1 MKLQNTVLIA
11 APLALLVGCGGDE
24 STMMSAEAVPSLIYS
39 YPADGQKEVA
49 TRADL
54 VLRFST
60 PVEEP
65 QLSLVAGDSEST
77 IAHTLKA
84 VDGGRSWVISPEQA
98 LAPVQD
104 YRLSLVEPIQAGD
117 QTIEQLD
124 DDGELVFTTQ
134 ASSSTIRSEAST
146 AATFALEQMIPDG
159 DRYPLMDFST
169 LRLTLTQAIHPD
181 GVVYG
186 ESVRLEDSEGNLVP
200 ANTLARGRQLVID
213 PLAAEGSDSDELT
226 SGETYTLIVRDLPN
240 LHGDELLSF
249 SQTLT
254 PRESGPTEILY
265 QTATVNSSEQ
275 DLRSILNGAPINGIA
290 LSSVLLGNTPYAWQ
304 TGEMRAE
311 LAYSPNYPDM
321 TPLRI
326 PRGTVL
332 SSTSLDV
339 NVGGVVPLMT
349 ESGVQKTGEIKVT
362 MTTDA
367 IGYLYRNPFSDADDA
382 PRHVRLFMDVSM
394 NTENGQ
400 PNAALSQDLA
410 GLELVGVAMINDG
423 TLEIDALS
431 MVEPRLLGL
440 ENAVASLAFNIRAE
454 TRNRAQQNAP
464 AAEPDVTGPQLLSWM
479 PDDSLSGM
487 KGSHRPGD
495 PISLFFDEAL
505 DRNAARSGLRLFA
518 DGNEVTDLDVIVD
531 GTSVTVNPVGGLK
544 HGIDY
549 DLQIGSELTDL
560 AGNGAESR
568 TISFSMPA
576 LMDQAASSPLA
587 VASYPGFPCVTTG
600 LDLNNGFHGRCD
612 GALDGYGDPYNGAD
626 EVMPVHDM
634 PANRP
639 IMMTF
644 SQTMDLTSIRLNET
658 FRVEKVTDLGSGNGS
673 DVTVAEEPVAGRLA
687 LNHQR
692 LNFYPDQPWEP
703 GTYYR
708 YTLSSQATDS
718 PDCASVICSAA
729 GQALETN
736 ALWGLSKPG
745 GPDLTIY
752 FRGSEAS
759 DTVFLPLRN
768 LPVRDVNADNIIQC
782 GVVDETNSDGVVIR
796 KSYATDCAEAPDV
809 TFDSE
814 GNPLTPPQATR
825 VVSTSRSDARVGC
838 NRDRKNI
845 FSSWIETDC
854 PELKFIYQTGA
865 LYTEVVGPVDP
876 ANPAAGV
883 RVLLHPTLLTTD
895 SLTVHAKV
903 LSDLTWA
910 ETPTGKQIIR
920 MRYAKDGEGNRTA
933 LIPGVIRTGADGF
946 PVFETDVNLY
956 LDAPDLETPLSLPH
970 NQHSIQLD
978 LNLLGE
984 VKFLEDGRQVIEQ
997 YNQQPQIIPVDVA
1010 GLVQFDLEIPVNGL
1024 RLSYLSAPVKE
1035 LSVFMDAQ

>member
-1 MKLQNTVLIA
+1 MCIRKLLVVA
-11 APLALLVGCGGDE
+11 APWLLLAGCGGDE
-24 STMMSAEAVPSLIYS
+24 SSMKASDAAPSLIYS
-39 YPADGQKEVA
+39 YPADGQAEVA

-54 VLRFST
+54 VLRFSD
-60 PVEEP
+60 PVDEP
-65 QLSLVAGDSEST
+65 QLALTETDSDSA

-84 VDGGRSWVISPEQA
+84 VDGGRSWVISPKQP
-98 LAPVQD
+98 LAPVQG
-104 YRLSLVEPIQAGD
+104 YRLRLAEPLTVGD
-117 QTIEQLD
+117 QVIGRLD
-124 DDGELVFTTQ
+124 GDGELVFTTR
-134 ASSSTIRSEAST
+134 ASAGSMRSQTSTDT
-146 AATFALEQMIPDG
+146 DFALARMIPDG
-159 DRYPLMDFST
+159 ETYPMMDFST
-169 LRLTLTQAIHPD
+169 LRLTLTQPIHPD

-186 ESVRLEDSEGNLVP
+186 ESVRLEDREGNLVP
-200 ANTLARGRQLVID
+200 AYTLARGRQLVID

-226 SGETYTLIVRDLPN
+226 SGETYTLIIDDLPN
-240 LHGDELLSF
+240 LYGDALLNV

-265 QTATVNSSEQ
+265 QTATANSSER
-275 DLRSILNGAPINGIA
+275 DLRSVLNGDPINGIA
-290 LSSVLLGNTPYAWQ
+290 LSSVLLGDTPYAWQ
-304 TGEMRAE
+304 TGEMWAE

-349 ESGVQKTGEIKVT
+349 ERGVQQTGEIRVT

-367 IGYLYRNPFSDADDA
+367 IGYLYRNPFSNADDA

-400 PNAALSQDLA
+400 PNAALSQDLT
-410 GLELVGVAMINDG
+410 GLELVGVAMIKDG

-431 MVEPRLLGL
+431 MVQPRLLGL
-440 ENAVASLAFNIRAE
+440 EDAVASLAFNIRAE
-454 TRNRAQQNAP
+454 TQGRAQQNAP
-464 AAEPDVTGPQLLSWM
+464 APEVDVTGPRLLSWM
-479 PDDSLSGM
+479 PDESEPGM
-487 KGSHRPGD
+487 AGSHRPGD
-495 PISLFFDEAL
+495 PVSLFFDEAL
-505 DRNAARSGLRLFA
+505 DRTTARAGLSLFA
-518 DGNEVTDLDVIVD
+518 DGNEVTALEVIVD

-544 HGIDY
+544 HGTDY
-549 DLQIGSELTDL
+549 ELQIDAALTDL
-560 AGNGAESR
+560 AGNGAEPR
-568 TISFSMPA
+568 TLRFSLPE
-576 LMDQAASSPLA
+576 LKDQSASSPLP
-587 VASYPGFPCVTTG
+587 VATYPGFPCVTTG
-600 LDLNNGFHGRCD
+600 LDLANGFHGRCD
-612 GALDGYGDPYNGAD
+612 GALDGYGEPYNKAD
-626 EVMPVHDM
+626 EVMPVHDL

-639 IMMTF
+639 VMVTF
-644 SQTMDLTSIRLNET
+644 SQSMDLTSIRLNET
-658 FRVEKVTDLGSGNGS
+658 FRVEKVTDLGSGDGA
-673 DVTVAEEPVAGRLA
+673 DVTVAPEPVAGRLA

-692 LNFYPDQPWEP
+692 LHFYPDQPWEP
-703 GTYYR
+703 GAYYR
-708 YTLSSQATDS
+708 YTLASQASDS
-718 PDCASVICSAA
+718 PDCASAICSVA

-736 ALWGLSKPG
+736 ALWGLSQPG

-752 FRGSEAS
+752 FRGAQAS

-768 LPVRDVNADNIIQC
+768 LPVRDVNADNVIQC

-796 KSYATDCAEAPDV
+796 KSYARDCAEAPDV
-809 TFDSE
+809 AFDSE

-838 NRDRKNI
+838 NRDRDHI
-845 FSSWIETDC
+845 FAPWIETEC

-876 ANPAAGV
+876 DNPEAGV
-883 RVLLHPTLLTTD
+883 RVLLHPTLLTTN

-920 MRYAKDGEGNRTA
+920 MRYAEDAEGNRTA
-933 LIPGVIRTGADGF
+933 LIPGVIRTGEDGF

-970 NQHSIQLD
+970 NQHSIELD

-1035 LSVFMDAQ
+1035 LSVFQDAD